1 MDFVNQV
8 REDLPQT
15 VNTPLSTLA
24 MTLEFG
30 DPASSWLFDP
40 FSWNSNDS
48 FSANTLFN

>member
-15 VNTPLSTLA
+15 VTTPLSTLA

-30 DPASSWLFDP
+30 DNTSSWFVDSL
-40 FSWNSNDS
+40 SWNSNDS
-48 FSANTLFN
+48 FSASTLFN